1 MVAPAAVMAR
11 YTRMPQKPP
20 PPSALPPFELTA
32 PVSAK
37 ALPRGPQW
45 VHEIGHDGR
54 RCAAMIENGT
64 VRLLTRNHRDVTRQ
78 FHTIAADLLAIR
90 GHDAIIDGEIAALDE
105 GGMPR
110 IEALHRAI
118 EASAYESLVYIAFD
132 LLFLDSVDLRRWPLL
147 SRKDALRDLLQPL
160 ARTRIRYSE
169 HLEGDGERVYQQLSA
184 LGAERVISKAAT
196 APYRGGRDPSW
207 LKVKL
212 RAANTERAHATERW
226 NLKKPRR

>member
-1 MVAPAAVMAR
+1 MSR
-11 YTRMPQKPP
+11 KPT
-20 PPSALPPFELTA
+20 SALPPFELTA

-37 ALPRGPQW
+37 ALPQGPQW
-45 VHEIGHDGR
+45 VHEIEHDGR

-78 FHTIAADLLAIR
+78 FHAIAADLLAIR
-90 GHDAIIDGEIAALDE
+90 GHDAIIDGEIVGLDAS
-105 GGMPR
+105 GAPR

-147 SRKDALRDLLQPL
+147 SRKDALRDLLKPL
-160 ARTRIRYSE
+160 EGTRIRYVK
-169 HLEGDGERVYQQLSA
+169 HLEGDRDRDRVYAQLSA

-212 RAANTERAHATERW
+212 RAANAGRAHATEKW
-226 NLKKPRR
+226 NLLKTPRR